1 MRELPYQSLQDRP
14 YYEGAET
21 HHVAKM
27 LEMHNFPPLEK
38 SEIGNCG

>member
-1 MRELPYQSLQDRP
+1 MGELPYQSLPDRP

-27 LEMHNFPPLEK
+27 LEMDNFFHL
-38 SEIGNCG
+38 